1 MNLCK
6 YCIDAIRSSGEPVYV
21 GSEFTDYEPDEEPVC
36 KWCEEPA
43 IVYDCR
49 F

>member
-1 MNLCK
+1 MLLCK
-6 YCIDAIRSSGEPVYV
+6 QCIAAICSRGETIYV

-36 KWCEEPA
+36 EWCEEPA